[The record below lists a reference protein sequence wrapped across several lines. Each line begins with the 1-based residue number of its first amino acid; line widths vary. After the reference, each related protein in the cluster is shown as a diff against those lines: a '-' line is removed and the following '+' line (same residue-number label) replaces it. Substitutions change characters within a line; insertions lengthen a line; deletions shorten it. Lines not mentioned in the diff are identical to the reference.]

1 MCKYY
6 IIILGFFALQSCD
19 KNRVFD
25 SYKTISP
32 KGWHKDSI
40 VNFELPVMDSL
51 QQYQLFLNVR
61 NTNDYKYSNLF
72 LITEIEYP
80 NGKNQVDTLEYM
92 MAEPDGTW
100 LGQGF
105 SSLKENKLW
114 FKENFKFSENGT
126 YKINVQQA
134 MRTNGKVNGI
144 VYLKGIS
151 DVGFRVET
159 SETH

>member
-1 MCKYY
+1 MYKFFGVF
-6 IIILGFFALQSCD
+6 LGLFALVSCD
-19 KNRVFD
+19 KNQVFD
-25 SYKTISP
+25 TYKTIET

-40 VNFELPVMDSL
+40 VSFKLPVMDSL
-51 QQYQLFLNVR
+51 QQYQLYFNVR

-72 LITEIEYP
+72 LITEIEHP
-80 NGKNQVDTLEYM
+80 NGKNQVDTLEYK

-114 FKENFKFSENGT
+114 FKENFKFQENGAYT
-126 YKINVQQA
+126 ISVQHA

-144 VYLKGIS
+144 VHLEGIS